1 MLICS
6 MMRFVPTTP
15 AVCGGTG
22 SPVKGFEKKLESPHS
37 FHRSLNAYNTSM
49 RFLCW
54 SELCVCRCGVVGD
67 VRSIACWWKCA
78 LCVDDGVWKGVCMAI
93 GLVWCLET
101 VYVLRCVVYV
111 VVELVS
117 MGRYVVV
124 CVL

>member
-22 SPVKGFEKKLESPHS
+22 SPVKGFEKKLELPHS

-67 VRSIACWWKCA
+67 AFEEYRLLVEVCFVRGRWS
-78 LCVDDGVWKGVCMAI
+78 
-93 GLVWCLET
+93 LE
-101 VYVLRCVVYV
+101 RCVYGDW
-111 VVELVS
+111 VS
-117 MGRYVVV
+117 MVFGDCIVYMCCVV
-124 CVL
+124 LSMS